1 MEEQVTTI
9 EQSQRLWALGVPE
22 QRASMRWGYCDDG
35 YRLCVPVGDYSEG
48 VALSDIP
55 AFTVADL
62 MELVLSN
69 ENIKIFQRKGSYFI
83 KYKHEFQIFSPSLRD
98 GLFEAAEF
106 LVKNI
111 YVIP

>member
-9 EQSQRLWALGVPE
+9 EQSRRLWALGVPE
-22 QRASMRWGYCDDG
+22 RKASMRWDYCDDG
-35 YRLCVPVGDYSEG
+35 YQLLYLPFGNYNRED
-48 VALSDIP
+48 VALSSIP

-62 MELVLSN
+62 MEIVLSN
-69 ENIKIFQRKGSYFI
+69 ENITVFQRYFI
-83 KYKHEFQIFSPSLRD
+83 RYKHEFQIFSPNLRD

>member
-35 YRLCVPVGDYSEG
+35 YRLCGPIGDYSEG
-48 VALSDIP
+48 IALSDIP
-55 AFTVADL
+55 ALTVADL
-62 MELVLSN
+62 MEIVLSN
-69 ENIKIFQRKGSYFI
+69 ENITIFQRKGLYFI

-98 GLFEAAEF
+98 GLFEATEF

>member
-35 YRLCVPVGDYSEG
+35 YRLCVPIDNYKED
-48 VALSDIP
+48 VALLGIP

-62 MELVLSN
+62 MEIVLSN
-69 ENIKIFQRKGSYFI
+69 ENITIFQRKDLYFI
-83 KYKHEFQIFSPSLRD
+83 RYKHEFQIFSPSLRD